1 MIFTIVIDLLH
12 VSTLYKINFIVF
24 NTKYIF
30 TRVDKTLVFFRI
42 IFALLIIRIHSL

>member
-24 NTKYIF
+24 NTKYFF
-30 TRVDKTLVFFRI
+30 TRVEHSFFLEL
-42 IFALLIIRIHSL
+42 FLLY